1 MENPS
6 IALQKSRDLRLSLSQ
21 LLGTLCSRFGYS
33 LSCRLK
39 IVQSLR
45 HFEHLAPAMAEAV
58 EMFAVEYN
66 CPSIII
72 EIVRDISQVSERG
85 LSLIILSQ

>member
-1 MENPS
+1 MNVLSAFSFSCKPPS
-6 IALQKSRDLRLSLSQ
+6 IVIISVNLFTISVLI
-21 LLGTLCSRFGYS
+21 RFSYS

-58 EMFAVEYN
+58 E
-66 CPSIII
+66 
-72 EIVRDISQVSERG
+72 SET
-85 LSLIILSQ
+85 